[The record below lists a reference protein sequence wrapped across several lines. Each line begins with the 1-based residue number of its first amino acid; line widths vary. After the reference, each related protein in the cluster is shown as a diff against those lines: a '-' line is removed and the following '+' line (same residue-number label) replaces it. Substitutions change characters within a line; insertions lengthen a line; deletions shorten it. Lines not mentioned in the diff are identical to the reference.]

1 MATFRS
7 SSPPFISRNI
17 RSAHIRLAGSEGRGE
32 RGEREGG
39 EGRGEGG
46 EEGCRGVREGR
57 AREERVT
64 YYQQHV

>member
-32 RGEREGG
+32 RGGEG
-39 EGRGEGG
+39 EGRERGEEKRDGG
-46 EEGCRGVREGR
+46 ECEKVGPRE
-57 AREERVT
+57 
-64 YYQQHV
+64 